1 MKKSHVLLVFTFL
14 LLIPY
19 ICSLAIIG
27 IGYNALVL
35 HSAELYRTLIGS
47 LVGAIIMFA
56 VKATIQRP
64 VDLLAVQ
71 TNDGLL
77 KQLLR
82 FFSIRRRYWLLAAN
96 IILDFVLCFAATY
109 IIRALLT
116 LDQIVGSSFGFVLL
130 IFFFS
135 PCLGVYVEYDNLSI
149 DPEQHYYLLAFKYIT
164 WASFFVSM
172 SRSQVIY
179 GVSLSPKFSCT
190 SIPLATTFLAKF

>member
-1 MKKSHVLLVFTFL
+1 
-14 LLIPY
+14 
-19 ICSLAIIG
+19 
-27 IGYNALVL
+27 
-35 HSAELYRTLIGS
+35 
-47 LVGAIIMFA
+47 MFA

-116 LDQIVGSSFGFVLL
+116 LDQIVGGSIGFVLL
-130 IFFFS
+130 IMFVS
-135 PCLGVYVEYDNLSI
+135 TCLGAYVEYDNLSI
-149 DPEQHYYLLAFKYIT
+149 DPEQH
-164 WASFFVSM
+164 
-172 SRSQVIY
+172 
-179 GVSLSPKFSCT
+179 
-190 SIPLATTFLAKF
+190 